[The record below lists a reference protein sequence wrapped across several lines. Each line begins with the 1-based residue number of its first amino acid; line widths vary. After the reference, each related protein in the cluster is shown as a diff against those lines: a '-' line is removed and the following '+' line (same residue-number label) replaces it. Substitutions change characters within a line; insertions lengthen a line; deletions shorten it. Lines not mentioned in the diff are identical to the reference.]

1 MAVTPEQIEAEHN
14 AALASLSESQR
25 RAIHRMQQAKQR
37 AVFNGR
43 KPTEN
48 LQSIFEAEAQTLS
61 RQLAA

>member
-14 AALASLSESQR
+14 AALASLTDSQR
-25 RAIHRMQQAKQR
+25 RAIQRMQQAKQH
-37 AVFNGR
+37 AVFNGK

-48 LQSIFEAEAQTLS
+48 LQAIFEAEAQTLT